1 MKTTSVRWI
10 IVAILICSG
19 CAVIDVDKTADLANY
34 DSFGWGKSTLAI
46 ANPAYRSDLIEGHI
60 KASITA
66 EFALKGVSYTSK
78 RPDLLVSYEA
88 FIEREE
94 RGGGVGGTRFYYYP
108 YFNPYYP
115 GIFYPYGGFMMGA
128 WSEPY
133 TDDIYNRGTLVLNVR
148 ERKTGKLIWR
158 GLVQGNVD
166 NLKSL
171 NKTIAKG
178 VKAILKKYP
187 AVPPK
192 LPPLP
197 KEKPII

>member
-1 MKTTSVRWI
+1 MKTTSIRWI

-19 CAVIDVDKTADLANY
+19 CAVIDVDRTANLAEH
-34 DSFGWGKSTLAI
+34 DSFGWGKSSLNI

-66 EFALKGVSYTSK
+66 EFALKGVSYTSRK
-78 RPDLLVSYEA
+78 PDLLVSYEGY
-88 FIEREE
+88 IEREE
-94 RGGGVGGTRFYYYP
+94 RRSAVLLYYYP
-108 YFNPYYP
+108 YYNPYYP
-115 GIFYPYGGFMMGA
+115 GVFYPYGGFMMGA

-133 TDDIYNRGTLVLNVR
+133 SYDLYNQGTLVLNVR
-148 ERKTGKLIWR
+148 DRKSGKLIWR

-171 NKTIAKG
+171 NKSIAKG

-187 AVPPK
+187 AAPPK
-192 LPPLP
+192 LPALP

>member
-1 MKTTSVRWI
+1 MKTTSIRWI

-19 CAVIDVDKTADLANY
+19 CAVIDVDKTADLAIY
-34 DSFGWGKSTLAI
+34 DSFGWGKSSIAI

-78 RPDLLVSYEA
+78 KPDLLVSYEA

-94 RGGGVGGTRFYYYP
+94 RGSAARFYYYP
-108 YFNPYYP
+108 YYNPYYP
-115 GIFYPYGGFMMGA
+115 GILYPNGGFMMMGA

-133 TDDIYNRGTLVLNVR
+133 THDIYNQGTLVLNLR

-171 NKTIAKG
+171 NKSIARG
-178 VKAILKKYP
+178 VKAILKNYP

-192 LPPLP
+192 MPALP